1 MQSPLATYRR
11 KRDFH
16 ATPEPGP
23 RVARRKAK
31 GLLFVV
37 QRHQARRLH
46 YDFRLEL
53 DGVLKSWAV
62 TREPSR
68 TPGDKRL
75 AVQVEDHP
83 VAYAGFHGDIPAGH
97 YGAGHVDIWDRGTWT
112 PEGDPHAGLRDG
124 HLDFTLAGKRLRG
137 RFVLVRMKG
146 REDRNG
152 KRERDNWLL
161 IPRSDEVSRTRAPRA
176 RKAAA
181 SAKVTVAGV
190 AITHAERALPQVPE
204 AVKADLAR
212 YYEAVG
218 GWFMPQIADRPLALI
233 KCPGGDF
240 ASCFF
245 AKHAGDPRR
254 ARERPDDDPPYM
266 HLATLRAAIE
276 AVQNGAIEFHT
287 WGVRFPKL
295 DRPDRLV
302 LDLDPDAEVDW
313 PRFREAAQ
321 SVRALLDRLELAWF
335 LKTTGG
341 KGLHFVLPL
350 TRRHSWDDVKA
361 FAAAIARRL
370 AADAPDMFIATA
382 SKARR
387 KGLVFVDW
395 LRNTDGATAVAAYS
409 LRARP
414 GLPVSMPIEWRELA
428 HDVRGAHFDWRNVPQ
443 RLKARR
449 RDPWAGYE
457 DARQTLRASLL
468 RAL

>member
-11 KRDFH
+11 KRDFA

-31 GLLFVV
+31 GLIFVI

-62 TREPSR
+62 TREP
-68 TPGDKRL
+68 TGAAGDKRL
-75 AVQVEDHP
+75 AVHVEDHP

-97 YGAGHVDIWDRGTWT
+97 YGAGHVEIWDRGTWE
-112 PEGDPHAGLRDG
+112 PEGDPHDGLRNG
-124 HLDFTLAGKRLRG
+124 HLDFALHGKRLRG

-146 REDRNG
+146 RDG
-152 KRERDNWLL
+152 DKRDNWLL
-161 IPRSDEVSRTRAPRA
+161 IPRSDAPARTAAPRA

-181 SAKVTVAGV
+181 SAPATVAGV
-190 AITHAERALPQVPE
+190 AITHPERPLPQVPE
-204 AVKADLAR
+204 ATKADLAR
-212 YYEAVG
+212 YYATVADV
-218 GWFMPQIADRPLALI
+218 FLPQIADRPLALI

-240 ASCFF
+240 GNCFF

-254 ARERPDDDPPYM
+254 ARERPADDPPYL

-287 WGVRFPKL
+287 WGVRFPRL

-302 LDLDPDAEVDW
+302 LDLDPDGEVEW
-313 PRFREAAQ
+313 ARFREAAER
-321 SVRALLDRLELAWF
+321 VRDLLDRLELAWF

-350 TRRHSWDDVKA
+350 TRRHSWDEVKT

-428 HDVRGAHFDWRNVPQ
+428 QDVRGAYFDWRNVPR
-443 RLKARR
+443 RLATRK
-449 RDPWAGYE
+449 RDPWAQY
-457 DARQTLRASLL
+457 DATRQTLRASLL